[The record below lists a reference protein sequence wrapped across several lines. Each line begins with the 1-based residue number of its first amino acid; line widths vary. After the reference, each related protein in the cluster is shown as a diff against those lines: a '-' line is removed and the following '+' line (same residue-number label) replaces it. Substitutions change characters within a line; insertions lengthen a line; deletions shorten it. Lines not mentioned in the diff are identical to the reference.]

1 MAIAMRNGVRYSELL
16 RLPYLDIVR
25 MSTTDPMHTF
35 LLGMVRRETELI
47 IDQLDPSQRQEFVRR
62 VKSFKVPYDVGRL
75 PTNIFDH
82 GNGLSGITASQWKL
96 YIITYARP
104 CLYELLP
111 LSAYE
116 CLVMLSEIITLI
128 STPVLL
134 RDQIDTLSRLL
145 HKHHQLFTQV
155 YGKWTVTVNYHMSL
169 HLPDTILDLGP
180 PQSFWCF
187 AYERMNGILAG
198 TPNSNRC
205 IEVEVGS
212 RFVQDILFNSS
223 STHLP
228 STSIS
233 GSIVPHNLRK
243 FVLSDDDNI
252 QVPYQHSF
260 FVLYI
265 LSYSYE
271 DKFECQ
277 MIVDRGDVD
286 DWPLQFM
293 HPKKRNVRIKA
304 AFLGELLTFF
314 GLYGNKCE
322 YVQPHM
328 VDVLLMDRLFRA
340 ISTPQIVAA

>member
-1 MAIAMRNGVRYSELL
+1 MLTQQFIMAV
-16 RLPYLDIVR
+16 
-25 MSTTDPMHTF
+25 ST
-35 LLGMVRRETELI
+35 
-47 IDQLDPSQRQEFVRR
+47 
-62 VKSFKVPYDVGRL
+62 
-75 PTNIFDH
+75 
-82 GNGLSGITASQWKL
+82 
-96 YIITYARP
+96 
-104 CLYELLP
+104 
-111 LSAYE
+111 
-116 CLVMLSEIITLI
+116 
-128 STPVLL
+128 STSSC
-134 RDQIDTLSRLL
+134 Q
-145 HKHHQLFTQV
+145 
-155 YGKWTVTVNYHMSL
+155 
-169 HLPDTILDLGP
+169 
-180 PQSFWCF
+180 
-187 AYERMNGILAG
+187 
-198 TPNSNRC
+198 NSNRC

-212 RFVQDILFNSS
+212 IFVQDILFNSS

-314 GLYGNKCE
+314 DGLYGNKCE
-322 YVQPHM
+322 YVQPRITKYGRCTVNGQTFSSDFNSTDRGSIVKAMFVEDNNELAPYFGIVRFYFTINTVIEQQHKSHHLAY
-328 VDVLLMDRLFRA
+328 VSWLKFRSHSPEQLSNLYRVTNQTYKSDRIISPRRFLCRCVLVSPRQT
-340 ISTPQIVAA
+340 IPQYLVSELPK